1 MSSHHAF
8 RYLALAVSAAAVI
21 SCGDYAGITSPSQSK
36 LLPPTR
42 IVGASFAFVTGGSVA
57 KAMKWAPSHSKVDQT
72 VSAVVGPDGAT
83 LSLPGADFSM
93 NIPAGA
99 LSAPTAITI
108 VSRAGSY
115 VVYDML
121 PHGLRFAVPVT
132 AVQGLSTLAGYGTS
146 ASNSVRSAYLSQA
159 NEQVAFDG
167 SVSPVELE
175 AATTYYY
182 GVQPVA
188 ETHSWIVNHF
198 SRYILIS
205 GAWVQVED

>member
-1 MSSHHAF
+1 M
-8 RYLALAVSAAAVI
+8 
-21 SCGDYAGITSPSQSK
+21 
-36 LLPPTR
+36 
-42 IVGASFAFVTGGSVA
+42 
-57 KAMKWAPSHSKVDQT
+57 
-72 VSAVVGPDGAT
+72 VGPDGAT

-93 NIPAGA
+93 TIPAGA

-132 AVQGLSTLAGYGTS
+132 AVQGLSTTAGYGTS
-146 ASNSVRSAYLSQA
+146 ASNNIRSAYLSQA

-182 GVQPVA
+182 GAEPVA